1 MSRRINTEQKISFS
15 ENQLNTGKG
24 GKLIFTSHNDRPC
37 ALLISDDRLRAAEF
51 FPEKR
56 SEVGA
61 IHICRVKSVVKNMD
75 AYFVEI
81 GSEKRE
87 VCFLSKKDAAYPYLL
102 NRAWDGRIKEGDEF
116 PVQVTRDAQKTKQAS
131 VSTMISL
138 SNDYFA
144 ISIGETKTGYS
155 NKLTSD
161 QKRKL
166 KTILKQNEIVVMDS
180 LPLPQDNDHSVPV
193 GMVVRTRAEEFI
205 SSVENRKAETPG
217 DDLFESMTTAR
228 TVFDELLNRFRELF
242 RTAAHRACFSCLVP
256 APGMAEDVLT
266 HLVSP
271 AEFDEI
277 ITDDKQFFA
286 DLQEM
291 SQNSFSQALSDKKI
305 RFYTEKEQEELSLS
319 GLYGLKSKIET
330 ATARRV
336 WLRSGAYLV
345 IDPTEAMTVIDV
357 NSGKCDTAKPTEE
370 TFRLI
375 NREAAEEIALQL
387 RLRNL
392 SGIIIVDF
400 INMDKYEDKK
410 ALLQY
415 LEELTSSDR
424 QKTKIV
430 DITPLGLVEI
440 TRKKVGR
447 SLAEQLAAL

>member
-1 MSRRINTEQKISFS
+1 MSRRINTDQKISFS
-15 ENQLNTGKG
+15 ENQLNTDKG
-24 GKLIFTSHNDRPC
+24 GKLIFTSHNNRPC
-37 ALLISDDRLRAAEF
+37 ALLIRNDRLRAAEF

-166 KTILKQNEIVVMDS
+166 KTILKQNEIIVMDS
-180 LPLPQDNDHSVPV
+180 IYLPQDAAHSVPV
-193 GMVVRTRAEEFI
+193 GMVVRTRAEEFL
-205 SSVENRKAETPG
+205 VNN
-217 DDLFESMTTAR
+217 MNVR
-228 TVFDELLNRFRELF
+228 TVFDELLNRFLELF
-242 RTAAHRACFSCLVP
+242 RTAAHRSCFSCLVP

-277 ITDDKQFFA
+277 ITDDKQFYA
-286 DLQEM
+286 NLQEM
-291 SQNSFSQALSDKKI
+291 SQNSFAQALSDKKI

-319 GLYGLKSKIET
+319 GLYGLRGKIET
-330 ATARRV
+330 ATSRRV

-357 NSGKCDTAKPTEE
+357 NSGKCDTTKPTEE
-370 TFRLI
+370 TIRLI

-415 LEELTSSDR
+415 LEELTASDR

-447 SLAEQLAAL
+447 PLAEQIAALQ